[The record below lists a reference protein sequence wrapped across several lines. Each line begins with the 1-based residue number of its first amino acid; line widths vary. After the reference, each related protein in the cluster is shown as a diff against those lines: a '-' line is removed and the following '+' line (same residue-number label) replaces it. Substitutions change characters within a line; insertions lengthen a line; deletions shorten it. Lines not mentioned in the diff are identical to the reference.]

1 MFDDVKLDEQTIQR
15 IIAGD
20 YARRSIPSVPN
31 VQIMR
36 KPLLDNNGVVLIGN
50 GYYEADLVVLR
61 LGMNER
67 MTEFEIKISIEDF
80 RRDFKK
86 YHYHDGAFVDCLYY
100 AMPYE
105 MFKKHREEII
115 RTIPDYVGVAVIEGN
130 SMRIEK
136 KAKKQKLNTDFTG
149 EYRTCCELKG
159 EIWRVM
165 RIGCTRWCYGSHAK
179 Y

>member
-1 MFDDVKLDEQTIQR
+1 
-15 IIAGD
+15 
-20 YARRSIPSVPN
+20 
-31 VQIMR
+31 
-36 KPLLDNNGVVLIGN
+36 
-50 GYYEADLVVLR
+50 
-61 LGMNER
+61 

-100 AMPYE
+100 AMPVE
-105 MFKKHREEII
+105 MFEKHNEEILN
-115 RTIPDYVGVAVIEGN
+115 TIQDYVGVAVIEGN

-149 EYRTCCELKG
+149 EYRTCCELKS

>member
-15 IIAGD
+15 IIASD

-36 KPLLDNNGVVLIGN
+36 KPLLDSNGVVLMGN
-50 GYYEADLVVLR
+50 GYYEADLFVLR
-61 LGMNER
+61 LGVNER

-86 YHYHDGAFVDCLYY
+86 YHYHDGAFVDLLYY
-100 AMPYE
+100 AMPDE

-130 SMRIEK
+130 TMRIEK
-136 KAKKQKLNTDFTG
+136 KAVKQKIDTDFTG
-149 EYRTCCELKG
+149 EIRTCCELKS
-159 EIWRVM
+159 EIRRLM
-165 RIGCTRWCYGSHAK
+165 RIGCTRWCYGCHAK